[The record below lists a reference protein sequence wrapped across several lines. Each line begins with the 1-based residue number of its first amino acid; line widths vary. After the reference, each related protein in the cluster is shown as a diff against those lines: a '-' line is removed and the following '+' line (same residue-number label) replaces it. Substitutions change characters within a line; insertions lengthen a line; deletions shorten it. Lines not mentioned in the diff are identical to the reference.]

1 MANDKYTIFG
11 LNENAT
17 IEDVTE
23 RYNELKRK
31 YTDELFQEGENGNN
45 AAKRLTELENAYSDF
60 LSEFNKK
67 NNESFDI
74 FFEVEE
80 DIKNGRLQD
89 AQTLLDG
96 FDERNAKWHYLQSV
110 IYYKKSWFN
119 ESKKQLEIA
128 CDMDSSNEK
137 YKSDL
142 KKLNDQLNNK
152 TEFNNADE
160 WNVSGNSQNNRTNPS
175 GQPQQQMGG
184 TGCFEACCQFIWCN
198 TLLNCFCN
206 GCR

>member
-1 MANDKYTIFG
+1 MANDKYDVFG
-11 LNENAT
+11 LGEDAT

-23 RYNELKRK
+23 KYNELKRK
-31 YTDELFQEGENGNN
+31 YTDELFQEGESGNN
-45 AAKRLTELENAYSDF
+45 AAKKLTELENAYNDF

-67 NNESFDI
+67 KYDSYDS

-142 KKLNDQLNNK
+142 KKLNEQLNSNK
-152 TEFNNADE
+152 SNNMDD
-160 WNVSGNSQNNRTNPS
+160 WNVSGSSQTNKSSSS
-175 GQPQQQMGG
+175 GQPQQMGG
-184 TGCFEACCQFIWCN
+184 TGCFETCCQVLWCN
-198 TLLNCFCN
+198 ACLNCFCN
-206 GCR
+206 SCR

>member
-1 MANDKYTIFG
+1 MANDKYDVFG
-11 LNENAT
+11 LGEDAT

-23 RYNELKRK
+23 KYNELKRK
-31 YTDELFQEGENGNN
+31 YTDELFQEGESGNN
-45 AAKRLTELENAYSDF
+45 AAKKLTELENAYNDF

-67 NNESFDI
+67 KYDSYDS

-142 KKLNDQLNNK
+142 KKLNEQLNSNK
-152 TEFNNADE
+152 NNNMDD
-160 WNVSGNSQNNRTNPS
+160 WNVSGNSQTNKS
-175 GQPQQQMGG
+175 GSSRQPQQQMGG

-198 TLLNCFCN
+198 ACLNCFCN
-206 GCR
+206 SCR